1 LEKIQQILYLVRY
14 PVPQLDREVSISGG
28 KSSNERVFPCLDCS
42 FGGSHLVVVEFNKL
56 QFALFLG
63 EELLDMLRG
72 LVVHDIEL
80 DPEPFRSEFVELLLL
95 CFKNGN
101 IVEPCN

>member
-1 LEKIQQILYLVRY
+1 
-14 PVPQLDREVSISGG
+14 
-28 KSSNERVFPCLDCS
+28 
-42 FGGSHLVVVEFNKL
+42 L

-80 DPEPFRSEFVELLLL
+80 DPEPFPGEFVELLFYASKMVTSLSPAIGMAKMA
-95 CFKNGN
+95 FAS
-101 IVEPCN
+101 